1 MNPSGLP
8 SLLILAGLA
17 LLVVAYIALRRPFL
31 RRLAVRDATRRP
43 SEAMLVIAGS
53 LLGTALITGSFI
65 VGDTLDS
72 SIRASATTQLGP
84 VDEVVATAD
93 SEQAASVAH
102 SIAGIDDDRID
113 GVLSMT
119 SSSATIATT
128 GDEPVAEPEAQLVEV
143 DFEDARAFGG
153 DPQATGIS
161 GPTPGDGEVAIAQD
175 LADTL
180 EVTEGDQVAG
190 YLYGEEIELEVT
202 SILPRLGVAGYWRG
216 FEQTSPNAF
225 VAPGTFESILA
236 RGGLGRTARQTRG
249 LGQIAGPPGQLP
261 TEAAPPQTSI
271 LISNRGGVEDGVD
284 LTGAVSALVDEE
296 LGTTGGLRVEP
307 VKKDLLDEAEVQGD
321 EFSQLFIAIGSFA
334 IVAGVLLLV
343 NIFVML
349 AEERKSQLGMLRA
362 VGMRRMDLVR
372 SFIIEGGLYASVA
385 SIIGAVL
392 GIGVGW
398 AIVSLAAP
406 IFSGAGDFGLTLR
419 FAAEPPSIIGGLCI
433 GFLIALLT
441 VVFTSVRISR
451 INIIAAIRDLQETKL
466 AKARKRTVIGG
477 ILVAALGGAL
487 FSLGLSSAA
496 AWFAAIVGV
505 PLIVFGLMPLLG
517 RIIGRRPAS
526 LIAAGVSLAWGIFG
540 NTLLDGRFYENGDI
554 FAFVVS
560 GVLLVFSA
568 VILLSQSH
576 ETFGSTL
583 HRIAAKRLPLRLG
596 LAYPL
601 ARKFR
606 TGLTLGMYSLVI
618 FTMVFLSSM
627 SSSFNGQVVNFTEKE
642 RGGFDLIVNAS
653 GSNPPT
659 TKRLESVDGV
669 DSVAPLFPG
678 EALFQPPGY
687 PEPEGWFLAGAS
699 QAFVDGGPPALEER
713 AEEFKTNT
721 AVWDEL
727 MNNPNSII
735 ISNFFLQTGG
745 GPPANIIEVGDTMA
759 VINPVTGEE
768 TERRVIGVLASDSTF
783 AGSFVS
789 EESARELLGDRAV
802 ASRFYIDATGSEGQA
817 RELGRTLQG
826 EFLANGVE
834 ADTFGALV
842 DEQFNI
848 QLQFFNLMQA
858 YLALG
863 LIVGIAGLGV
873 VMVRSVRDRRREVGV
888 LRSLG
893 FQSPKV
899 RVAFLLESGFVA
911 IEGIVVG
918 TALAI
923 VTASRLVNNGDFGEG
938 ITYEV
943 PWTNIALLTGA
954 ALVASLIAT
963 AWPAQQASR
972 IAPAVALRTAE

>member
-1 MNPSGLP
+1 MNPSALP

-17 LLVVAYIALRRPFL
+17 LVVVAYIALRRPFL
-31 RRLAVRDATRRP
+31 RRLALRDATRRP
-43 SEAMLVIAGS
+43 SETMLVIAGS

-93 SEQAASVAH
+93 SGQATSVAQ
-102 SIAGIDDDRID
+102 SIASIDDDRID
-113 GVLSMT
+113 GLLPMT
-119 SSSATIATT
+119 RAPVTIATT
-128 GDEPVAEPEAQLVEV
+128 GDDPVAEPEAQLVEV

-153 DPQATGIS
+153 DTQATGIS
-161 GPTPGDGEVAIAQD
+161 GPTPGKGEVAIAQD

-180 EVTEGDQVAG
+180 EVAEGDEVAG
-190 YLYGEEIELEVT
+190 FLYGEQIDLEVT

-216 FEQTSPNAF
+216 FEQTSSNAF
-225 VAPGTFESILA
+225 VAPGTFENTLA
-236 RGGLGRTARQTRG
+236 
-249 LGQIAGPPGQLP
+249 GQSA
-261 TEAAPPQTSI
+261 TEAAPPETSI
-271 LISNRGGVEDGVD
+271 LISNRGGVEDGAA
-284 LTGAVSALVDEE
+284 LTEPVTNLIDEQLGADE
-296 LGTTGGLRVEP
+296 GLRVEP
-307 VKKDLLDEAEVQGD
+307 VKEDLLDAAEVQGD

-385 SIIGAVL
+385 SVIGAVL

-419 FAAEPPSIIGGLCI
+419 FAAELPSIIGGLCI

-451 INIIAAIRDLQETKL
+451 INIIAAIRDLQEMKL
-466 AKARKRTVIGG
+466 PKARKRTVAAG
-477 ILVAALGGAL
+477 ILAAAFGGAL
-487 FSLGLSSAA
+487 FSLGLSSGS

-505 PLIVFGLMPLLG
+505 PLIAFGLMPLLG

-540 NTLLDGRFYENGDI
+540 NTLMDGRFYENGDI

-583 HRIAAKRLPLRLG
+583 HRLAAKRLPLRLG

-627 SSSFNGQVVNFTEKE
+627 STSFNGQVVNFTDKE

-659 TKRLESVDGV
+659 TEQLESVDGV
-669 DSVAPLFPG
+669 VSVAPLFPG
-678 EALFQPPGY
+678 EALFQPDGY
-687 PEPEGWFLAGAS
+687 AEPEGWFLAGAS

-713 AEEFKTNT
+713 SEEFETNA

-727 MNNPNSII
+727 MSDPNSII

-745 GPPANIIEVGDTMA
+745 GPPANIIETGDSMA

-768 TERRVIGVLASDSTF
+768 SDRRVIGILASDSTF

-789 EESARELLGDRAV
+789 EESARALLGDRAV
-802 ASRFYIDATGSEGQA
+802 ASRFYIDATGSEAQA

-834 ADTFGALV
+834 ADTFRALV
-842 DEQFNI
+842 DEQFNV

-873 VMVRSVRDRRREVGV
+873 VMVRSVRERRREVGV

-923 VTASRLVNNGDFGEG
+923 VTASQLFNNGDFGEG
-938 ITYEV
+938 ITFEI
-943 PWTNIALLTGA
+943 PWTNIGLLTGA
-954 ALVASLIAT
+954 ALLASLIAT

>member
-1 MNPSGLP
+1 MDPSALP
-8 SLLILAGLA
+8 TLLILAGLA

-43 SEAMLVIAGS
+43 GETMLVIAGS

-84 VDEVVATAD
+84 VDEVVVAAD
-93 SEQAASVAH
+93 SEQAASVAQ
-102 SIAGIDDDRID
+102 SIASIDDGRID

-119 SSSATIATT
+119 RAPATIATV
-128 GDEPVAEPEAQLVEV
+128 GDDPVAEPEAQLVEV
-143 DFEDARAFGG
+143 DFEEAHAFGG

-161 GPTPGDGEVAIAQD
+161 GPTPGEGEVAIAQD

-180 EVTEGDQVAG
+180 EVAEGDRVAG
-190 YLYGEEIELEVT
+190 YLYGEELELEVT

-225 VAPGTFESILA
+225 VAPGTFDGALA
-236 RGGLGRTARQTRG
+236 GE
-249 LGQIAGPPGQLP
+249 LP
-261 TEAAPPQTSI
+261 TDAAPPETSI
-271 LISNRGGVEDGVD
+271 LISNRGGVEDGAA
-284 LTGAVSALVDEE
+284 LTGAVTTLVDEE
-296 LGTTGGLRVEP
+296 VGVGGLRVEP
-307 VKKDLLDEAEVQGD
+307 VKEDLLDDAEVQGD

-362 VGMRRMDLVR
+362 VGMRRLDLVR

-451 INIIAAIRDLQETKL
+451 INIIAAIRDLQEMKL
-466 AKARKRTVIGG
+466 AKARKRTVFAG
-477 ILVAALGGAL
+477 ILAAALGGAL
-487 FSLGLSSAA
+487 FSAGLSSGS

-505 PLIVFGLMPLLG
+505 PLIAFGLMPLLG
-517 RIIGRRPAS
+517 RVIGRRPAS
-526 LIAAGVSLAWGIFG
+526 LFAASVSLAWGIFG
-540 NTLLDGRFYENGDI
+540 NTLMDGRFYENGDI

-627 SSSFNGQVVNFTEKE
+627 SSSFNGQVVNFTDKE
-642 RGGFDLIVNAS
+642 RGGFDLVVNAS
-653 GSNPPT
+653 GSNPT
-659 TKRLESVDGV
+659 TTEQLESVDGV
-669 DSVAPLFPG
+669 ASVAPLFPG
-678 EALFQPPGY
+678 EALFQPNGY
-687 PEPEGWFLAGAS
+687 AEPEGWFLAGAS
-699 QAFVDGGPPALEER
+699 RAFVDGGPPALEER
-713 AEEFKTNT
+713 GEEFETN
-721 AVWDEL
+721 ADVWDEL
-727 MNNPNSII
+727 MSDPGSII

-745 GPPANIIEVGDTMA
+745 GPPANIIETGDTMA

-768 TERRVIGVLASDSTF
+768 TERKVIGILASDSTF

-802 ASRFYIDATGSEGQA
+802 ASRFYIDATGSEAQA
-817 RELGRTLQG
+817 RELATTLQG

-834 ADTFGALV
+834 ADTFRALV
-842 DEQFNI
+842 DEQFDV

-873 VMVRSVRDRRREVGV
+873 VMVRSVRERRREVGV

-918 TALAI
+918 TAL
-923 VTASRLVNNGDFGEG
+923 
-938 ITYEV
+938 
-943 PWTNIALLTGA
+943 
-954 ALVASLIAT
+954 
-963 AWPAQQASR
+963 
-972 IAPAVALRTAE
+972 

>member
-1 MNPSGLP
+1 M
-8 SLLILAGLA
+8 
-17 LLVVAYIALRRPFL
+17 VVVYIALRRPFL
-31 RRLAVRDATRRP
+31 RRLALRDATRRP
-43 SEAMLVIAGS
+43 SETMLVIAGS

-84 VDEVVATAD
+84 VDEVVVTAD
-93 SEQAASVAH
+93 SDQAATVEQ
-102 SIAGIDDDRID
+102 SIATIDDDRID

-119 SSSATIATT
+119 RAPATIATT
-128 GDEPVAEPEAQLVEV
+128 GDDPIAESEAQLVEV
-143 DFEDARAFGG
+143 DFDEASAFGG

-161 GPTPGDGEVAIAQD
+161 GPTPGEGEVAIAQD

-180 EVTEGDQVAG
+180 EITEGDQVAG
-190 YLYGEEIELEVT
+190 FLYGEELELEVT
-202 SILPRLGVAGYWRG
+202 SILPRLGIAGYWRG

-225 VAPGTFESILA
+225 VAPGTFDTALA
-236 RGGLGRTARQTRG
+236 GE
-249 LGQIAGPPGQLP
+249 LP
-261 TEAAPPQTSI
+261 TDAAPPETSI
-271 LISNRGGVEDGVD
+271 LISNRGGVEDGAA
-284 LTGAVSALVDEE
+284 LTGAVSTLIDEE
-296 LGTTGGLRVEP
+296 LGDGGLRVEP
-307 VKKDLLDEAEVQGD
+307 VKEDLLDDAEAQGD

-362 VGMRRMDLVR
+362 VGMRRLDLVR

-419 FAAEPPSIIGGLCI
+419 FAAESPSIIGGLCI

-466 AKARKRTVIGG
+466 AKARKRTVVGG
-477 ILVAALGGAL
+477 ILAAALGGAL
-487 FSLGLSSAA
+487 FSAGLSSGS

-505 PLIVFGLMPLLG
+505 PLIAFGLMPLLG

-526 LIAAGVSLAWGIFG
+526 LIAASVSLLWGIFG
-540 NTLLDGRFYENGDI
+540 NTLMDGRFYENGDI

-659 TKRLESVDGV
+659 SEELESVDGV
-669 DSVAPLFPG
+669 ASVAPLFPG
-678 EALFQPPGY
+678 EALFQPDGY
-687 PEPEGWFLAGAS
+687 AEPEGWFLVGAS

-713 AEEFKTNT
+713 AEKFNRN
-721 AVWDEL
+721 ADVWDEL
-727 MNNPNSII
+727 MSDPNSII

-745 GPPANIIEVGDTMA
+745 GPPANIVEVGDTMA

-768 TERRVIGVLASDSTF
+768 TERRVIGILASDSTF

-789 EESARELLGDRAV
+789 EESARELLGDRAA
-802 ASRFYIDATGSEGQA
+802 ASRFYIDATGSEAQA
-817 RELGRTLQG
+817 RELATTLQG

-834 ADTFGALV
+834 ADTFRALV
-842 DEQFNI
+842 DEQFDV

-873 VMVRSVRDRRREVGV
+873 VMVRSVRERRREVGV

-918 TALAI
+918 TALAL
-923 VTASRLVNNGDFGEG
+923 VTASQLFRNGDFGEG
-938 ITYEV
+938 IAFDV
-943 PWTNIALLTGA
+943 PWNGIALLTGA
-954 ALVASLIAT
+954 ALLASLIAT

>member
-1 MNPSGLP
+1 MNPSALP

-31 RRLAVRDATRRP
+31 RRLALRDATRRP
-43 SEAMLVIAGS
+43 GETMLVIAGS

-84 VDEVVATAD
+84 VDEVVVTTD
-93 SEQAASVAH
+93 FEQAASVAR
-102 SIAGIDDDRID
+102 SIASIDDDRID

-119 SSSATIATT
+119 RAPATLATT
-128 GDEPVAEPEAQLVEV
+128 RDEPVAEPEAQLVEV

-161 GPTPGDGEVAIAQD
+161 GPTPGEGEVAIAQD

-180 EVTEGDQVAG
+180 EIAEGDRVAG
-190 YLYGEEIELEVT
+190 YLYGEKLELEVT

-225 VAPGTFESILA
+225 VAPGTFESLA
-236 RGGLGRTARQTRG
+236 GE
-249 LGQIAGPPGQLP
+249 LP
-261 TEAAPPQTSI
+261 TQAAPPETSI
-271 LISNRGGVEDGVD
+271 LISNRGGVEDGAA
-284 LTGAVSALVDEE
+284 LTGAVTTLVEE
-296 LGTTGGLRVEP
+296 KVEDGGLRVEP
-307 VKKDLLDEAEVQGD
+307 VKEDLLDDAEVQGD

-362 VGMRRMDLVR
+362 VGMRRLDLVR

-451 INIIAAIRDLQETKL
+451 INIIAAIRDLQEMKL
-466 AKARKRTVIGG
+466 AKARKRTVFAG
-477 ILVAALGGAL
+477 ILAAALGGAL
-487 FSLGLSSAA
+487 FSAGLSSGS

-517 RIIGRRPAS
+517 RVIGPRPAS
-526 LIAAGVSLAWGIFG
+526 LFAASVSLAWGIFG
-540 NTLLDGRFYENGDI
+540 NTLMDGRFYENGDI

-627 SSSFNGQVVNFTEKE
+627 SSSFNGQVVNFTDKE

-659 TKRLESVDGV
+659 TEQLESVDGV
-669 DSVAPLFPG
+669 ASVAPLFPG
-678 EALFQPPGY
+678 EALFQPDGY
-687 PEPEGWFLAGAS
+687 AEPEGWFLAGAS
-699 QAFVDGGPPALEER
+699 RAFVDGGPPALEER
-713 AEEFKTNT
+713 GEEFTTN
-721 AVWDEL
+721 ADVWDEL
-727 MNNPNSII
+727 MSDPNSII
-735 ISNFFLQTGG
+735 ISNFFLQSGG
-745 GPPANIIEVGDTMA
+745 GPPASIIETGDTMA

-768 TERRVIGVLASDSTF
+768 TERRVIGILASDSTL
-783 AGSFVS
+783 AGSFMS
-789 EESARELLGDRAV
+789 EESARALLGDRAV
-802 ASRFYIDATGSEGQA
+802 ASRFYIDATGSEAQA
-817 RELGRTLQG
+817 RELATTLQG

-834 ADTFGALV
+834 ADTFRALV
-842 DEQFNI
+842 NEQFDV

-873 VMVRSVRDRRREVGV
+873 VMVRSVRERRREVGV

-893 FQSPKV
+893 FQSPNV

-918 TALAI
+918 TALAL
-923 VTASRLVNNGDFGEG
+923 VTASQLFRNGDFGEG
-938 ITYEV
+938 ITFDV
-943 PWTNIALLTGA
+943 PWGGIAVLTGA
-954 ALVASLIAT
+954 ALLASLIAT

>member
-1 MNPSGLP
+1 MNPSALP

-31 RRLAVRDATRRP
+31 RRLAVRDSTRRP
-43 SEAMLVIAGS
+43 SETMLVIAGS

-84 VDEVVATAD
+84 IDEVVATAD
-93 SEQAASVAH
+93 SEQAASVAQ
-102 SIAGIDDDRID
+102 SIADIDDNRID
-113 GVLSMT
+113 GVLSLT
-119 SSSATIATT
+119 RAPVTIATT
-128 GDEPVAEPEAQLVEV
+128 AEDPLAEPEAQLVEV
-143 DFEDARAFGG
+143 DFEDARAFGS
-153 DPQATGIS
+153 DPRATGIS
-161 GPTPGDGEVAIAQD
+161 GPTPGDGEVAISQD

-180 EVTEGDQVAG
+180 EITEGDQVAG
-190 YLYGEEIELEVT
+190 YLYGEEMELEVT

-216 FEQTSPNAF
+216 FEQTSSNAF
-225 VAPGTFESILA
+225 VAPGTFD
-236 RGGLGRTARQTRG
+236 RT
-249 LGQIAGPPGQLP
+249 LEGQSA
-261 TEAAPPQTSI
+261 TDAAPPETSI
-271 LISNRGGVEDGVD
+271 LISNQGGVEDGAA
-284 LTGAVSALVDEE
+284 LTGAVTNLIDEQ
-296 LGTTGGLRVEP
+296 LGAGEGLRVEP
-307 VKKDLLDEAEVQGD
+307 VKEDLLDAAEVQGD

-362 VGMRRMDLVR
+362 VGMRRSDLVR
-372 SFIIEGGLYASVA
+372 SFIIEGGIYAFIA

-406 IFSGAGDFGLTLR
+406 IFDGAGDFGLTLR
-419 FAAEPPSIIGGLCI
+419 FAAELPSIIGGLCI

-451 INIIAAIRDLQETKL
+451 INIIAAIRDLQEQKL
-466 AKARKRTVIGG
+466 AKARKRTVIAG
-477 ILVAALGGAL
+477 ILIAALGGAL
-487 FSLGLSSAA
+487 FSLGLSSES

-517 RIIGRRPAS
+517 RMIGRRPAS
-526 LIAAGVSLAWGIFG
+526 LIAAGASLAWGIFG

-627 SSSFNGQVVNFTEKE
+627 STSFNGQVVNFTDKE
-642 RGGFDLIVNAS
+642 RGGYDLIVDAS

-659 TKRLESVDGV
+659 TEELESVDGV
-669 DSVAPLFPG
+669 ASVAPLLPG
-678 EALFQPPGY
+678 EALFQPDGY
-687 PEPEGWFLAGAS
+687 AEPEGWFLTGAS
-699 QAFVDGGPPALEER
+699 QTFVDKGPPALEER
-713 AEEFKTNT
+713 AEEFKTN
-721 AVWDEL
+721 ADVWDEL
-727 MNNPNSII
+727 MSDPNSII
-735 ISNFFLQTGG
+735 ISNFFLQAGG
-745 GPPANIIEVGDTMA
+745 GPPASIIEVGDTMA
-759 VINPVTGEE
+759 VINPVTGEQ
-768 TERRVIGVLASDSTF
+768 TERRVIGILASDSTF

-802 ASRFYIDATGSEGQA
+802 ASRFYIDATGSETQA
-817 RELGRTLQG
+817 RELGKSLQG

-834 ADTFGALV
+834 ADTFKALV
-842 DEQFNI
+842 DEQFDV

-873 VMVRSVRDRRREVGV
+873 VMVRSVRERRREVGV

-923 VTASRLVNNGDFGEG
+923 VTASQLFNNGDFGEG
-938 ITYEV
+938 ITFEV
-943 PWTNIALLTGA
+943 PWTNIAVLTGT